1 MRITKLGHACVR
13 IEHDGQVL
21 VLDPGSFSE
30 PEAVDGATA
39 VLVTHEH
46 ADHLDVEHLRRTD
59 APVYTIAAVRKA
71 IADADSEVAER
82 VQVVQPGEQLDVGLP
97 VTVVGEKHAVI
108 HPDLPRF
115 DNSGFVVQVG
125 DVRLFHPGDA
135 LTPPGVD
142 VDVLLLPVHAPWN
155 KMSEVVD
162 YAREVGAPRSVAV
175 HDGLLNDDGLTILN
189 RNLHGLLD
197 RDGRGYERL
206 VPGTDL
212 TLQPASGPV
221 S

>member
-13 IEHDGQVL
+13 IEHGGQVL
-21 VLDPGSFSE
+21 VLDPGAFTE

-39 VLVTHEH
+39 VLITHEH
-46 ADHLDVEHLRRTD
+46 SDHLDVGRLKRTD
-59 APVYTIAAVRKA
+59 APVYTIEAVRAA
-71 IADADSEVAER
+71 IADADGEVAER
-82 VQVVQPGEQLDVGLP
+82 VHVVEPGQQLDAGVP

-115 DNSGFVVQVG
+115 DNSGFVLEVG
-125 DVRLFHPGDA
+125 GLRVFHPGDA
-135 LTPPGVD
+135 LTVPEVD

-162 YAREVGAPRSVAV
+162 HAREVGAARSVAV
-175 HDGLLNDDGLTILN
+175 HDGLLNATGLSVLE

-197 RDGRGYERL
+197 RDGRTYERL
-206 VPGTDL
+206 APGADL
-212 TLQPASGPV
+212 SL
-221 S
+221 